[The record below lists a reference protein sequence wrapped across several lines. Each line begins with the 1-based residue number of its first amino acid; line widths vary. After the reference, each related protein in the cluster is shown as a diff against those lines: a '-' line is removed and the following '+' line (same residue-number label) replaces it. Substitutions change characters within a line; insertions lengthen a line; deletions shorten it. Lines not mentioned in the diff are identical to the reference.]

1 MRNISKKTLVLALGM
16 FFTFTQA
23 VDAIVENDPAD
34 KISKAAWTINQEVKL
49 TKAEEITK
57 TAWSYESEEDQKLI
71 ALAPEAPTAYAA
83 DLEDADPAD
92 KVTKNAWSTNQEAKL
107 TKAEEIT
114 KTAWS
119 YMAEEEKTLVAL
131 NQNNQ
136 TAFAA
141 DLESDDPT
149 DTITKAIWMK

>member
-57 TAWSYESEEDQKLI
+57 TAWSY
-71 ALAPEAPTAYAA
+71 
-83 DLEDADPAD
+83 
-92 KVTKNAWSTNQEAKL
+92 
-107 TKAEEIT
+107 
-114 KTAWS
+114 
-119 YMAEEEKTLVAL
+119 MAEEEKTLVAL
-131 NQNNQ
+131 NQNNK